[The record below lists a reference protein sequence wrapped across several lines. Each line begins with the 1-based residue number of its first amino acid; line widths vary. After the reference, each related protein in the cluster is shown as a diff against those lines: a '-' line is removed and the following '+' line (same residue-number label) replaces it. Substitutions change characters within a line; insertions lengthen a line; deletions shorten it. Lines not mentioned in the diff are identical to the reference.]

1 MFSISLTMETAQ
13 KVIRDGKV
21 AIVHSADYGSSL
33 FSAFSKREELLFSPA
48 LVELVESGG
57 EITPEFIMREF
68 GIDVSGKEWGGFA
81 VNLQVTYLPVGT
93 KFYISEEDG
102 KETIITAADLT
113 LEA

>member
-1 MFSISLTMETAQ
+1 METVQ

-21 AIVHSADYGSSL
+21 AVVHSADYAQSL
-33 FSAFSKREELLFSPA
+33 FSRFSKREELLFSPA
-48 LVELVESGG
+48 LVGLVEAGK
-57 EITPEFIMREF
+57 EITPGFINSEF

-93 KFYISEEDG
+93 RFYISEEDG
-102 KETIITAADLT
+102 KETIITEDKLT

>member
-1 MFSISLTMETAQ
+1 METVQ

-21 AIVHSADYGSSL
+21 AVVHSADYGQSL
-33 FSAFSKREELLFSPA
+33 FSTFAKREELLFSPA

-81 VNLQVTYLPVGT
+81 VKLQVTYLPIGT
-93 KFYISEEDG
+93 KFYIAEEDG
-102 KETIITAADLT
+102 KETIITEDKLT